1 MPYLKLLVEIK
12 DEHIWHK
19 QQVEN
24 GKWQAKE
31 MSALKYCG
39 QNGLKFILLFPK
51 NFDNF
56 FKTIERDSL
65 NCNESYRG

>member
-1 MPYLKLLVEIK
+1 MNKCE
-12 DEHIWHK
+12 
-19 QQVEN
+19 
-24 GKWQAKE
+24 
-31 MSALKYCG
+31 

-51 NFDNF
+51 KIDNF